1 MEQGGNG
8 GDGDGDYDDDYDD
21 GDDGV
26 LWYDGQ
32 LPSLTI
38 IMSLRPR

>member
-8 GDGDGDYDDDYDD
+8 GDDGDDYDD
-21 GDDGV
+21 GDYDGV
-26 LWYDGQ
+26 FWYDGQ